1 MKEMLPYMNIYP
13 TEAVTSTPEDT
24 AEGDTTAE
32 DTAAEDT
39 AEDTANDNKVIV
51 TETGRVI
58 DGMHID
64 PEYAAAN
71 NLDPNT
77 GESLDQESVLPD
89 GYTGSADSEEDTV
102 TKSEEAA
109 MTGE

>member
-1 MKEMLPYMNIYP
+1 MRKFLSLFLALAMSIACCTL
-13 TEAVTSTPEDT
+13 A
-24 AEGDTTAE
+24 
-32 DTAAEDT
+32 AAEDT